1 MGIHVALNHRTSY
14 RYEKAISLGPQVI
27 QLRPALHGRTPIL
40 SYSLEI
46 TPANHI
52 LNWQLDPHNNRQA
65 RVIFQGKTDEFVVEV
80 NLVAD
85 LSPINPFDFF
95 LEPGVEG
102 YPFAYAPALADDL
115 EPYRRTEPAAALL
128 RAFLG
133 NFMGRKSGTV
143 DLLLNLNRA
152 VRDAVGY
159 TTRMEPGVQTC
170 EETLQKRSGSC
181 RDSAWLLVQC
191 LRHLGIA
198 ARFVSGYLIQMAV
211 EGSPDGPKTDSAE
224 LHAWAEAF
232 LPGAGWIGL
241 DPTSGLLTSEGHI
254 PLVCTPQA
262 AQAAPIAGTSEPA
275 GTDLSYSI
283 SVRRMNDPRRLSKPF
298 SETEWAAVRQVAYR
312 IDADLKANDV
322 RLTMGGEPTYVGID
336 DPESPQWNIA
346 AAGAMKRTRGLAMI
360 QGLRKRIAPGGLL
373 HYGQGKWYPGE
384 ALPRWALS
392 CYWRADGVPVWGNSA
407 LIATEDKDY
416 GFGAAEAL
424 KFMEA
429 LSRRLRVSGENILP
443 GFNPG
448 TDLSEPAGYVLP
460 LRRRQPEGELRWS
473 SQLWFARPEPLML
486 SLGDSPI
493 GYRIPTEAMPWVAP
507 DELEYEFEAAPFAD
521 RIKLPARSAE
531 SMKLFEVDPEP
542 DSLPAVLRPA
552 EGAELLIRPSLCVQ
566 AREGR
571 MHVFL
576 PYTPVLADY
585 LDLVAAV
592 EDTASYLHMPVWVEG
607 YTAASDP
614 RLKMFSVTP
623 DPGVLEV
630 NLPPASN
637 WDELEQIYM
646 VVDEEARG
654 NRLTAEKFEYNG
666 GHLST
671 GGGSHIVIGGASL
684 ADSPILRRPELLR
697 SMVAFWQNHPSLSY
711 LFSGM
716 YVGPTS
722 QCPRVD
728 EARLDTLYELEVAFG
743 QLPTGDCPA
752 YVVDGL
758 FRNLLADITGNTHRA
773 EFCVDKL
780 FPPQGS
786 GSQFGL
792 LELRAFEMPP
802 HVRMNLLQMLLVR
815 GLVSMFWKTPF
826 EGGLIRWGTTLHD
839 RFMLPEFIR
848 ADLFEVLGSL
858 RKSGFDFEK
867 DWFASHFEFRFP
879 KIGSIVADGV
889 ELELRQ
895 ALEPWN
901 VLAEESVSGSTVRSV
916 DSSLERIQVKL
927 SGLGNPGRYAVACN
941 RRRVPLQST
950 NKDGVAVAGVRFR
963 ARKLNATLHPTV
975 PVHAPLVFTLIDCW
989 GGSSIGECRYHIL
1002 PPDGRLY
1009 PARPA
1014 NPAEAETRRTERF
1027 QVGSAESTPM
1037 AVPEDETNPMFPL
1050 TLDLRRQPPRSGTHS
1065 EMAELVL

>member
-416 GFGAAEAL
+416 GFG
-424 KFMEA
+424 
-429 LSRRLRVSGENILP
+429 R
-443 GFNPG
+443 
-448 TDLSEPAGYVLP
+448 
-460 LRRRQPEGELRWS
+460 
-473 SQLWFARPEPLML
+473 
-486 SLGDSPI
+486 
-493 GYRIPTEAMPWVAP
+493 
-507 DELEYEFEAAPFAD
+507 
-521 RIKLPARSAE
+521 
-531 SMKLFEVDPEP
+531 
-542 DSLPAVLRPA
+542 
-552 EGAELLIRPSLCVQ
+552 
-566 AREGR
+566 
-571 MHVFL
+571 
-576 PYTPVLADY
+576 
-585 LDLVAAV
+585 
-592 EDTASYLHMPVWVEG
+592 
-607 YTAASDP
+607 P
-614 RLKMFSVTP
+614 RL
-623 DPGVLEV
+623 
-630 NLPPASN
+630 
-637 WDELEQIYM
+637 
-646 VVDEEARG
+646 
-654 NRLTAEKFEYNG
+654 
-666 GHLST
+666 
-671 GGGSHIVIGGASL
+671 
-684 ADSPILRRPELLR
+684 
-697 SMVAFWQNHPSLSY
+697 
-711 LFSGM
+711 
-716 YVGPTS
+716 
-722 QCPRVD
+722 
-728 EARLDTLYELEVAFG
+728 
-743 QLPTGDCPA
+743 
-752 YVVDGL
+752 
-758 FRNLLADITGNTHRA
+758 
-773 EFCVDKL
+773 
-780 FPPQGS
+780 
-786 GSQFGL
+786 
-792 LELRAFEMPP
+792 
-802 HVRMNLLQMLLVR
+802 
-815 GLVSMFWKTPF
+815 
-826 EGGLIRWGTTLHD
+826 
-839 RFMLPEFIR
+839 
-848 ADLFEVLGSL
+848 
-858 RKSGFDFEK
+858 
-867 DWFASHFEFRFP
+867 
-879 KIGSIVADGV
+879 
-889 ELELRQ
+889 
-895 ALEPWN
+895 
-901 VLAEESVSGSTVRSV
+901 
-916 DSSLERIQVKL
+916 
-927 SGLGNPGRYAVACN
+927 
-941 RRRVPLQST
+941 
-950 NKDGVAVAGVRFR
+950 
-963 ARKLNATLHPTV
+963 
-975 PVHAPLVFTLIDCW
+975 
-989 GGSSIGECRYHIL
+989 
-1002 PPDGRLY
+1002 
-1009 PARPA
+1009 
-1014 NPAEAETRRTERF
+1014 
-1027 QVGSAESTPM
+1027 
-1037 AVPEDETNPMFPL
+1037 
-1050 TLDLRRQPPRSGTHS
+1050 
-1065 EMAELVL
+1065 

>member
-1 MGIHVALNHRTSY
+1 
-14 RYEKAISLGPQVI
+14 
-27 QLRPALHGRTPIL
+27 
-40 SYSLEI
+40 
-46 TPANHI
+46 
-52 LNWQLDPHNNRQA
+52 
-65 RVIFQGKTDEFVVEV
+65 
-80 NLVAD
+80 
-85 LSPINPFDFF
+85 
-95 LEPGVEG
+95 
-102 YPFAYAPALADDL
+102 
-115 EPYRRTEPAAALL
+115 
-128 RAFLG
+128 
-133 NFMGRKSGTV
+133 
-143 DLLLNLNRA
+143 
-152 VRDAVGY
+152 
-159 TTRMEPGVQTC
+159 
-170 EETLQKRSGSC
+170 
-181 RDSAWLLVQC
+181 
-191 LRHLGIA
+191 
-198 ARFVSGYLIQMAV
+198 
-211 EGSPDGPKTDSAE
+211 
-224 LHAWAEAF
+224 
-232 LPGAGWIGL
+232 
-241 DPTSGLLTSEGHI
+241 
-254 PLVCTPQA
+254 
-262 AQAAPIAGTSEPA
+262 
-275 GTDLSYSI
+275 
-283 SVRRMNDPRRLSKPF
+283 
-298 SETEWAAVRQVAYR
+298 
-312 IDADLKANDV
+312 
-322 RLTMGGEPTYVGID
+322 
-336 DPESPQWNIA
+336 
-346 AAGAMKRTRGLAMI
+346 MI

-989 GGSSIGECRYHIL
+989 GGSSIGECSYHVL

-1014 NPAEAETRRTERF
+1014 NPAEAEARRTERF

>member
-1 MGIHVALNHRTSY
+1 
-14 RYEKAISLGPQVI
+14 
-27 QLRPALHGRTPIL
+27 
-40 SYSLEI
+40 
-46 TPANHI
+46 
-52 LNWQLDPHNNRQA
+52 
-65 RVIFQGKTDEFVVEV
+65 VVEV

-95 LEPGVEG
+95 LEPGVEE

-115 EPYRRTEPAAALL
+115 EPYRRTEPATPLL
-128 RAFLG
+128 HQFLEG
-133 NFMGRKSGTV
+133 FAVRKSGTV

-170 EETLQKRSGSC
+170 EETLKKRSGSC

-191 LRHLGIA
+191 LRNLGIA
-198 ARFVSGYLIQMAV
+198 ARFVSGYLIQLAV
-211 EGSPDGPKTDSAE
+211 EGAPDGPKEDFAE

-275 GTDLSYSI
+275 GTDFSYSI

-298 SETEWAAVRQVAYR
+298 SETEWAAIRQVAYR

-384 ALPRWALS
+384 QLPRWALS
-392 CYWRADGVPVWGNSA
+392 CYWRADGVPVWGNSD
-407 LIATEDKDY
+407 LIAKEDEDY
-416 GFGAAEAL
+416 GFGAADAL

-429 LSRRLRVSGENILP
+429 LARRLRVSGENILP

-448 TDLSEPAGYVLP
+448 ADLGQPAGYVLP

-473 SQLWFARPEPLML
+473 SQMWFARPDPLTL
-486 SLGDSPI
+486 SQGDSPI

-521 RIKLPARSAE
+521 RVKLPLRSAE
-531 SMKLFEVDPEP
+531 SMKLFEVEPEP
-542 DSLPAVLRPA
+542 DSLPPVLRPA

-585 LDLVAAV
+585 LDLVGAV
-592 EDTASYLHMPVWVEG
+592 EDTASYLNIPVWVEG

-684 ADSPILRRPELLR
+684 AD
-697 SMVAFWQNHPSLSY
+697 
-711 LFSGM
+711 
-716 YVGPTS
+716 T
-722 QCPRVD
+722 
-728 EARLDTLYELEVAFG
+728 
-743 QLPTGDCPA
+743 
-752 YVVDGL
+752 VVL
-758 FRNLLADITGNTHRA
+758 VFRN
-773 EFCVDKL
+773 
-780 FPPQGS
+780 
-786 GSQFGL
+786 
-792 LELRAFEMPP
+792 
-802 HVRMNLLQMLLVR
+802 VR
-815 GLVSMFWKTPF
+815 GT
-826 EGGLIRWGTTLHD
+826 D
-839 RFMLPEFIR
+839 
-848 ADLFEVLGSL
+848 
-858 RKSGFDFEK
+858 
-867 DWFASHFEFRFP
+867 
-879 KIGSIVADGV
+879 
-889 ELELRQ
+889 
-895 ALEPWN
+895 EPM
-901 VLAEESVSGSTVRSV
+901 S
-916 DSSLERIQVKL
+916 
-927 SGLGNPGRYAVACN
+927 
-941 RRRVPLQST
+941 
-950 NKDGVAVAGVRFR
+950 
-963 ARKLNATLHPTV
+963 AR
-975 PVHAPLVFTLIDCW
+975 
-989 GGSSIGECRYHIL
+989 G
-1002 PPDGRLY
+1002 
-1009 PARPA
+1009 
-1014 NPAEAETRRTERF
+1014 
-1027 QVGSAESTPM
+1027 
-1037 AVPEDETNPMFPL
+1037 
-1050 TLDLRRQPPRSGTHS
+1050 
-1065 EMAELVL
+1065 